1 MKNFSKIWSAIKGL
15 SIAEMIVIGTIFV
28 TTIGWVFKANAQIE
42 RGCERDKKIL
52 VIEEQ
57 IQDIKISVAELK
69 ISTCK
74 IDKNVELLLARG
86 LYARDSK

>member
-1 MKNFSKIWSAIKGL
+1 MKNFAKIWSAIKGL

-28 TTIGWVFKANAQIE
+28 TTIGWVFKANAQME
-42 RGCERDKKIL
+42 RGCERDKKIV